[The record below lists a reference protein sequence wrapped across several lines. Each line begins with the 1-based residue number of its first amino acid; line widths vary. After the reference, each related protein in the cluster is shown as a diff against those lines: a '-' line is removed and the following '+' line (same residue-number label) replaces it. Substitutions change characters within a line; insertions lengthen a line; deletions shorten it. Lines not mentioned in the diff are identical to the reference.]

1 MEPWEHP
8 SDGKSSGE
16 RKNVSVCGRS
26 SLVQATCLQM
36 LSNHTSTHYIHTHGC
51 QISSERKRAREQCA
65 VGDEECVRKSKK
77 IGREEQNKTQ
87 YQREAARL
95 RLCTEA
101 AARSVTSNLPSH
113 GCETDDA
120 PPA

>member
-1 MEPWEHP
+1 MWQVLAGASNLPPDAVQSHEHTLHTYTWLP
-8 SDGKSSGE
+8 DIIRE
-16 RKNVSVCGRS
+16 R
-26 SLVQATCLQM
+26 
-36 LSNHTSTHYIHTHGC
+36 
-51 QISSERKRAREQCA
+51 ERAREQCA

-77 IGREEQNKTQ
+77 IGREEQKKTQ
-87 YQREAARL
+87 YQREGARL